1 MSEQK
6 YYLHDPFEPGFYL
19 SSIEQSPEGKREIVT
34 TAADKYKMWFSDKEE
49 VETLAKLY
57 ELEVEEGATHA
68 DNE

>member
-6 YYLHDPFEPGFYL
+6 YYLHDPIEPGFYL
-19 SSIEQSPEGKREIVT
+19 SSIDLSREGKRQIVT

-57 ELEVEEGATHA
+57 ELEVVKGA
-68 DNE
+68 NE